1 MTDAAQQSASVTC
14 PEDDPRLRTD
24 TSASLVESYEFE
36 ARIGLSGVTGIKAK
50 AQTHLWSPMSK
61 AGTALFV
68 SAGGCLCTVI
78 LHETG
83 APEWAQLVGMLL
95 PWLIVLSLEF
105 LGLRARR
112 RRRPGHGFPKQ
123 APRHCSAGRRRPCR
137 LRDQAHE
144 LVTCVLPG
152 ASPVIDAVDG
162 EAAAEQGRHL
172 RY

>member
-1 MTDAAQQSASVTC
+1 MADAAQQSASVAW
-14 PEDDPRLRTD
+14 PEADPRLRTD

-105 LGLRARR
+105 LLSG
-112 RRRPGHGFPKQ
+112 PP
-123 APRHCSAGRRRPCR
+123 
-137 LRDQAHE
+137 
-144 LVTCVLPG
+144 
-152 ASPVIDAVDG
+152 
-162 EAAAEQGRHL
+162 
-172 RY
+172 